1 MAINTTHFELYKGQ
15 TGDTFNPLVQLNGN
29 ADKIDAAMWANKL
42 QGVQRATELKSGT
55 VHALT
60 RTVPDAV
67 MFAFTA
73 TSDYTAGDTFTVDGE
88 QVTGVLPNGQAL
100 PTGAYLINS
109 EVLCA
114 KQGTKLTF
122 FIGGGGA
129 QPAPGEEFATKT
141 YVDNAV
147 AGVATQA
154 AAAQQAAVA
163 SGQLA
168 TAAQGAADT
177 AQQGVDELKS
187 GLAQDITTIRVVN
200 ALPSNPDAQT
210 LYLIRE

>member
-1 MAINTTHFELYKGQ
+1 MATNTTHFELYKGQ
-15 TGDTFNPLVQLNGN
+15 TSDQFNPLVQMNGN
-29 ADKIDAAMWANKL
+29 SDKIDAAMWANKL
-42 QGVQRATELKSGT
+42 QGVQRANELKSGT

-60 RTVPDAV
+60 RMVPEAV

-73 TSDYTAGDTFTVDGE
+73 TSDYTAGDTFTVDGA

-114 KQGTKLTF
+114 KQGSKLTF

-141 YVDNAV
+141 YVQQEV
-147 AGVATQA
+147 SGVASQA
-154 AAAQQAAVA
+154 SAAQQAAVA
-163 SGQLA
+163 AGQLA
-168 TAAQGAADT
+168 TSAQSAANT
-177 AQQGVDELKS
+177 AQQGVDALTD
-187 GLAQDITTIRVVN
+187 GLAQDINTIRVVN
-200 ALPSNPDAQT
+200 ALPSNPDPRT

>member
-15 TGDTFNPLVQLNGN
+15 TGDTFNPLVQMNGN

-42 QGVQRATELKSGT
+42 QGVQRANELKSGT

-60 RTVPDAV
+60 RMVPDAV

-73 TSDYTAGDTFTVDGE
+73 TSDYTAGDTFTVDGQ
-88 QVTGVLPNGQAL
+88 QVSGVLPNGQTL

-114 KQGTKLTF
+114 KQGSKLTF

-129 QPAPGEEFATKT
+129 QPEPGEDFATET

-147 AGVATQA
+147 AGVASQA
-154 AAAQQAAVA
+154 SAAQQAAVA
-163 SGQLA
+163 AGQLA
-168 TAAQGAADT
+168 QTAQSAADSALSDIDT
-177 AQQGVDELKS
+177 LTEYVDH
-187 GLAQDITTIRVVN
+187 IVVVN
-200 ALPSNPDAQT
+200 SLPSNPDSRT
-210 LYLIRE
+210 LYLVRE

>member
-1 MAINTTHFELYKGQ
+1 MSINTTHYSLYKGQ
-15 TGDTFNPLVQLNGN
+15 TGDQFNPLVQLNGN
-29 ADKIDAAMWANKL
+29 ADKIDAGMWANKL
-42 QGVQRATELKSGT
+42 QGVQRANELKSGT

-60 RTVPDAV
+60 RMVPDAV

-73 TSDYTAGDTFTVDGE
+73 TSDYTAGDTFTVDGA

-114 KQGTKLTF
+114 KQGSKLTF

-129 QPAPGEEFATKT
+129 QPAPGEEFATES

-147 AGVATQA
+147 AGVASQA
-154 AAAQQAAVA
+154 SAAQQAAVA
-163 SGQLA
+163 AGQLA
-168 TAAQGAADT
+168 QTAQSAANAAQQDVDTLAA
-177 AQQGVDELKS
+177 
-187 GLAQDITTIRVVN
+187 GLTQNIDAIVVVN
-200 ALPSNPDAQT
+200 SLPSNPDSRT
-210 LYLIRE
+210 LYLVRE

>member
-1 MAINTTHFELYKGQ
+1 MATNTTHFELYKGQ
-15 TGDTFNPLVQLNGN
+15 TSDQFNPLVQMNGN

-42 QGVQRATELKSGT
+42 QGVQRANELKSGT

-60 RTVPDAV
+60 RMVPEAV

-73 TSDYTAGDTFTVDGE
+73 TSDYTAGDTFTVDGA

-114 KQGTKLTF
+114 KQGSKLTF

-141 YVDNAV
+141 YVQQEV
-147 AGVATQA
+147 AGVASQA
-154 AAAQQAAVA
+154 SAAQQAAVA
-163 SGQLA
+163 AGQLA
-168 TAAQGAADT
+168 TSAQSAANT
-177 AQQGVDELKS
+177 AQNGVDALTA
-187 GLAQDITTIRVVN
+187 GLAQDIDTIRVVN
-200 ALPSNPDAQT
+200 ALPSNPDPQT